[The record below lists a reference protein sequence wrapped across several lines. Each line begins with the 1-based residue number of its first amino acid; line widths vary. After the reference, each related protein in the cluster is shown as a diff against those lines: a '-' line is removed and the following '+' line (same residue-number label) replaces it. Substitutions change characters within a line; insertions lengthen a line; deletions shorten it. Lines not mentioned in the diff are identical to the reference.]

1 MGKLLDLSGPIQVS
15 CIQVFPGHPD
25 DPAVIKPMVMP
36 KQQVL
41 PFPGKSCLLYD
52 YSCCGSWLFVYGEYT
67 FCVFVG
73 LKRS

>member
-1 MGKLLDLSGPIQVS
+1 M
-15 CIQVFPGHPD
+15 VFPGHPD

-52 YSCCGSWLFVYGEYT
+52 YSCCGSWVHSSMGNAHLCICGDEVSKMST
-67 FCVFVG
+67 
-73 LKRS
+73 SAP